1 MRIIVY
7 MECSFEG
14 LDNVLQS
21 NEKMNFDVCNFLSEK
36 EQRVLKLHFKGKLTY
51 KEMLEDNLSGL
62 GMVLAHEL
70 NGVLVLSDG
79 DIIFFDW
86 ESDGT
91 SDHVGIVEKCENE
104 KVYTIEGNS
113 NDDMCRQKEYDIFC
127 RSSKCLWTNSCKKK
141 YNR

>member
-1 MRIIVY
+1 
-7 MECSFEG
+7 ME
-14 LDNVLQS
+14 LYLNLQVV
-21 NEKMNFDVCNFLSEK
+21 K
-36 EQRVLKLHFKGKLTY
+36 QRVYRGLKLVDFGK
-51 KEMLEDNLSGL
+51 KEIIYQN
-62 GMVLAHEL
+62 H
-70 NGVLVLSDG
+70 G

-91 SDHVGIVEKCENE
+91 SDHVGRVEKCENE

-113 NDDMCRQKEYDIFC
+113 NDDMCRHDIFC

>member
-1 MRIIVY
+1 MELYLNLQVVKQMVY
-7 MECSFEG
+7 HG
-14 LDNVLQS
+14 
-21 NEKMNFDVCNFLSEK
+21 
-36 EQRVLKLHFKGKLTY
+36 LKLVDFGK
-51 KEMLEDNLSGL
+51 KEVIYQN
-62 GMVLAHEL
+62 H
-70 NGVLVLSDG
+70 G

-127 RSSKCLWTNSCKKK
+127 RSSKCLWTNSCKKE

>member
-1 MRIIVY
+1 
-7 MECSFEG
+7 ME
-14 LDNVLQS
+14 LYLNLQVV
-21 NEKMNFDVCNFLSEK
+21 K
-36 EQRVLKLHFKGKLTY
+36 QRVYRGLKLVDFGK
-51 KEMLEDNLSGL
+51 KEVIYQN
-62 GMVLAHEL
+62 H
-70 NGVLVLSDG
+70 G

-127 RSSKCLWTNSCKKK
+127 RSSKCLWTNSCKKE